1 MLFER
6 VSKEQDSLVLWT
18 VFLQIFGLE
27 YNTRGLGSGYSEEIY
42 SLTNPQKWVLDVAY
56 EWLHVFK
63 YSLVY
68 KV

>member
-6 VSKEQDSLVLWT
+6 LSKAQGSLVLWT
-18 VFLQIFGLE
+18 VFLQIFGLG
-27 YNTRGLGSGYSEEIY
+27 YNTRGFGSGYSEEIH

-56 EWLHVFK
+56 GWLHVFK
-63 YSLVY
+63 YRLAY